1 MCALNCSPAGVLTST
16 RQGFRSPL
24 HIGGLTICP
33 TLLLEMDKLTDEVH
47 VEEAF
52 KQDIPKVVVDEK
64 KPSSGGR

>member
-1 MCALNCSPAGVLTST
+1 
-16 RQGFRSPL
+16 L
-24 HIGGLTICP
+24 HFGGLTICP